1 MPSPSEERRGKV
13 RRLASPA
20 PPEKKARKKWT
31 MEETQMLVE
40 GCNRVRLPFFSLLPY
55 PSCGCG
61 VKKARVLICSFF
73 AHPFQFF
80 SRNAARSG

>member
-40 GCNRVRLPFFSLLPY
+40 GCNRVGLLPSPY
-55 PSCGCG
+55 VPLWG
-61 VKKARVLICSFF
+61 KTRVLICPFLARPFHFF
-73 AHPFQFF
+73 FT
-80 SRNAARSG
+80 

>member
-55 PSCGCG
+55 PMCGCG
-61 VKKARVLICSFF
+61 VKKRVCSFALF
-73 AHPFQFF
+73 LFF
-80 SRNAARSG
+80 CPPLSIFFT